1 MEKTNFSKFIKNYC
15 VRIPKIQ
22 REYVQGQNER
32 GFSFIEDIFLHIK
45 EKKEISL
52 DLIYGSIQQ
61 GNDEKDIFEPIDGQ
75 QRLTTLFLL
84 YWYFRHINGNSKVDD
99 IEFIYETRES
109 SKEFCEAIC
118 KNKILLNKEIVPSE
132 LLTNESWFYEKYRYD
147 YTIKSMIKMLDYI
160 QNVYCNSEQQITLKD
175 LDDYIIFNVH
185 IFKNYTLGNRQY
197 IIMNDRGKQLNA
209 FENFKSA
216 FSKWLNTDNSA
227 NNVLEFNKNMDGKWS
242 EELWNDLGRDRDSVK
257 TDNLIYIFFIRF
269 IWCMYA
275 AIPENKNDEY
285 EKIREK
291 LNESVNLKKN
301 GKRKNVVNEID
312 FKKYIKPSLEKINEC
327 RNEQSAYTKKELIEE
342 MTNYLNFLFA
352 LKDENAKKLKIEFLT
367 SPWKGKQEKIDPII
381 STEDFEFKSR
391 VANYGLQLFFE
402 KNDYTKIT
410 EEDNAYKEWK
420 RFVWNVIEDSNLDNV
435 DSTITALKIL
445 NKYRLDVNNIIE
457 KLSEQNEKECNLGTE
472 RREIRKAKYI
482 KNVIKGDEDWR
493 KTFNDA
499 ERHQYLKGCIDFL
512 FIDIYNDKKDDF
524 IKRKNNMDFIFSENG
539 LNTDEDH
546 LVLRALLSK
555 YTFKH
560 DSKGKL
566 IIPDIRIFDSESD
579 RGVLKTSIKEEWTE
593 YIKEYL
599 EKKDKKAIIEQMK
612 TDISSCGLQYSE
624 DEKKDDKF
632 QNKFLNWQ
640 IELCNNTNLMN
651 FIIDASKLKKSSYA
665 SPMHFAS
672 SSWGDKIRVY
682 YKTIHNSSTQ
692 LWLDTDYTWCVE
704 VLEEKG
710 FKYKNILP
718 GEFEEEK
725 NYRFK
730 GTDIEG
736 KDIILCFGRSVIV
749 YEKGNIEITIHPTKE
764 IKYNNRKNNT
774 FNYLEIKDKEKF
786 KKFIQGDEN
795 WNN

>member
-1 MEKTNFSKFIKNYC
+1 MEQTNFRDFIKKYC

-32 GFSFIEDIFLHIK
+32 GFSFIDDIFEHIK
-45 EKKEISL
+45 EEKAISL

-84 YWYFRHINGNSKVDD
+84 YWYFRHVNGNSKVDD
-99 IEFIYETRES
+99 IKFIYETRES

-132 LLTNESWFYEKYRYD
+132 LLTNEPWFYEKYRYD

-160 QNVYCNSEQQITLKD
+160 QNVYCNSEHQITLKD

-185 IFKNYTLGNRQY
+185 IFKNYTLGNSQY

-242 EELWNDLGRDRDSVK
+242 EELWNDLGRDSVK

-269 IWCMYA
+269 IWCMYV

-312 FKKYIKPSLEKINEC
+312 FKKYIKPSLEKITKC
-327 RNEQSAYTKKELIEE
+327 RNESKNELIEE

-352 LKDENAKKLKIEFLT
+352 FKDVNAKRLKDEFLK
-367 SPWKGKQEKIDPII
+367 SPWNGKQEEQEEKKDIDSII
-381 STEDFEFKSR
+381 SEKDFAFKSR

-420 RFVWNVIEDSNLDNV
+420 RFVWNIIEDSNLDNV
-435 DSTITALKIL
+435 ENTISALRIL
-445 NKYRLDVNNIIE
+445 NKYRLHVNIINE
-457 KLSEQNEKECNLGTE
+457 KLSEQNEEGCNITE

-482 KNVIKGDEDWR
+482 KNVIKEDEDWR
-493 KTFNDA
+493 KIFDDA
-499 ERHQYLKGCIDFL
+499 EHHQYLKGYIDFL
-512 FIDIYNDKKDDF
+512 IIGNDKKEEIVDTKDEF
-524 IKRKNNMDFIFSENG
+524 TKRKNNMDFIFSDNG
-539 LNTDEDH
+539 LNTDDDH

-555 YTFKH
+555 YTFKYN
-560 DSKGKL
+560 SKGKL

-599 EKKDKKAIIEQMK
+599 AMPDKKAIIEQMK

-624 DEKKDDKF
+624 DEKKD
-632 QNKFLNWQ
+632 NKFIKWQ
-640 IELCNNTNLMN
+640 IELCNNEKLMN
-651 FIIDASKLKKSSYA
+651 FIIEVSIIKNSSYA
-665 SPMHFAS
+665 TPMHFAS
-672 SSWGDKIRVY
+672 SSRGDKIRVY
-682 YKTIHNSSTQ
+682 YEKIHNSNTQ
-692 LWLDTDYTWCVE
+692 LWLDTDYAWCVE
-704 VLEEKG
+704 ELEKQG
-710 FKYKNILP
+710 FQYKNILP
-718 GEFEEEK
+718 GEFEEK
-725 NYRFK
+725 NNYRF
-730 GTDIEG
+730 EG
-736 KDIILCFGRSVIV
+736 KDKDGNDLILCFGRSVIV
-749 YEKGNIEITIHPTKE
+749 YEKDNIEITIHPTKE
-764 IKYNNRKNNT
+764 IKYNNRKDNT
-774 FNYLEIKDKEKF
+774 FNYLKINKEKF
-786 KKFIQGDEN
+786 VKFINGDET